1 MYTEVSEGN
10 EFISFISVI
19 RNSSIKNL
27 TVEGTIIL
35 DGHDENGNDPAGS
48 GIVGVGYG
56 KCKIINCKNNVN
68 VSKKTVGRETAPCGI

>member
-35 DGHDENGNDPAGS
+35 DGHDENGNPQFLLL
-48 GIVGVGYG
+48 
-56 KCKIINCKNNVN
+56 
-68 VSKKTVGRETAPCGI
+68 